1 MAKKGAAATLQKGAK
16 KASKAVVKKR
26 STHEGPT
33 IPIASRGLQIA
44 HMKMFEPA
52 CPELVKM
59 EINLTRNNG
68 MAHAGLRYVPAPAQ
82 PPVVPAHAHVCP
94 IGPYVLPRTYGAE
107 NTLLTLSLSLSVF
120 RAPARHSHFTHERL
134 PSFKYHNQS
143 TAFEVVNPKPDPV
156 TRMHDASH
164 VNLFFAEGA
173 PVRVDTA
180 GLDSTE
186 VYAKLLAAARGTE
199 RGAKHPSPPAPE
211 LPAPVRI
218 VMKMDK
224 AGAVT
229 FNDDATRAPDALYD
243 TLPAEYAM
251 ILRRQVAAIR
261 AKVAEDKEKD
271 K

>member
-1 MAKKGAAATLQKGAK
+1 MSAKMAKKGAAATLQKGAK

-68 MAHAGLRYVPAPAQ
+68 MAHAGLR
-82 PPVVPAHAHVCP
+82 
-94 IGPYVLPRTYGAE
+94 
-107 NTLLTLSLSLSVF
+107 
-120 RAPARHSHFTHERL
+120 HFTHERL